1 MINSIDDLGLDEAL
15 KDFDKLEAH
24 EIEKIIDLALQEKL
38 NIGLDN
44 LRSSLSESVKNRAE
58 ELALDLP
65 NIAPY
70 NDYGK
75 LLEDNDSMATFL
87 REEASKPEN
96 WFFDTFQEDQTNKN
110 LIKFLFANKAV
121 DDGRVLE
128 GIVFVNKSGIIR
140 HSFAQV
146 DL

>member
-1 MINSIDDLGLDEAL
+1 MIDSIKDLGLDEAL
-15 KDFDKLEAH
+15 EDYENLKDGELDER
-24 EIEKIIDLALQEKL
+24 IDNILKEKL
-38 NIGLDN
+38 GLGLEN
-44 LRSSLSESVKNRAE
+44 LKTSLHESVKKRAE

-75 LLEDNDSMATFL
+75 MLEDNDSMATFL
-87 REEASKPEN
+87 RDEAAKLEN
-96 WFFDTFQEDQTNKN
+96 WLLFSIADDQKN
-110 LIKFLFANKAV
+110 QTLIKFLFLNKAV
-121 DDGRVLE
+121 DDGRVLQ
-128 GIVFVNKSGIIR
+128 GLVFVSKSGVIR

>member
-1 MINSIDDLGLDEAL
+1 MIDSINDLGLDAALEDYENL
-15 KDFDKLEAH
+15 KDGELDER
-24 EIEKIIDLALQEKL
+24 IDAILKEKL
-38 NIGLDN
+38 GLGLEN
-44 LRSSLSESVKNRAE
+44 LKTSLHDSVKNRAE

-75 LLEDNDSMATFL
+75 MLEDNDSMATFL
-87 REEASKPEN
+87 KDEAAKLEN
-96 WFFDTFQEDQTNKN
+96 WLLYSIQDDQKN
-110 LIKFLFANKAV
+110 QTLIKFMFLNKAV
-121 DDGRVLE
+121 DDGRVLQ
-128 GIVFVNKSGIIR
+128 GLVFVSKSGTIR

>member
-15 KDFDKLEAH
+15 KDFDKLAAH

-75 LLEDNDSMATFL
+75 LLEDNDSMSAFL
-87 REEASKPEN
+87 RDEAAKPEN
-96 WFFDTFQEDQTNKN
+96 WLLLSLHEDSKNKN
-110 LIKFLFANKAV
+110 LIKFAFANKAV

-128 GIVFVNKSGIIR
+128 GFVFVNKSGVIR
-140 HSFAQV
+140 HAFAQV
-146 DL
+146 DV